1 MWAKANVK
9 PVSMRKMIAPFVFMM
24 VSFLVG
30 HASVV
35 DTTSDSTMSYEELLA
50 KIDTFKYQNSGQ
62 VKIGEVA
69 VLNIPAGFKFL
80 DGPQAASVLHNVWKN
95 PYAPSLGMLFPE
107 DKDPFMPGCWAVEI
121 TYEEEGHIKD
131 DDAKD
136 IKYDEL
142 LVQMQK
148 QVEESNGERIR
159 QGGRAM
165 ELTGWAEP
173 PSYDANTHKLFW
185 AKKLKD
191 VGDSVEWLNYNIRI
205 LGRKGV
211 LVLNGIG
218 GLDQLAEIKQQTPT
232 ILAATN
238 FTSGNTYQEFNSSMD
253 KVAAYGIVGLIAGG
267 VLAKTG
273 LLAKLG
279 IILLK
284 FAKPLL
290 MALAAAGAWVVRLF
304 KGRSEGDGSS

>member
-1 MWAKANVK
+1 
-9 PVSMRKMIAPFVFMM
+9 MRKIIIPFVVMM
-24 VSFLVG
+24 ASFLVG
-30 HASVV
+30 KGSQP
-35 DTTSDSTMSYEELLA
+35 DNTSDSAMSYEALLA
-50 KIDTFKYQNSGQ
+50 RIDTFKYQNSGQ
-62 VKIGEVA
+62 VKIGDVA

-148 QVEESNGERIR
+148 QVEESNDGRVK
-159 QGGRAM
+159 QGSKAM

-173 PSYDANTHKLFW
+173 PSYDAKTHKLYW
-185 AKKLKD
+185 AKKLRD
-191 VGDSVEWLNYNIRI
+191 IGDTMEWLNYNIRI

-238 FTSGNTYQEFNSSMD
+238 FTSGNTYEEFNSSMD

-279 IILLK
+279 LILLK
-284 FAKPLL
+284 FAKPV
-290 MALAAAGAWVVRLF
+290 MVAVAASGAWIVRFF
-304 KGRSEGDGSS
+304 KGRGDGDNRA